1 MIGDDI
7 DDGKVEE
14 VDNDE
19 TDKNPL
25 SVLDVSLSLPVAPAE
40 EKTNEMANTNKFT
53 TTSIRTKR

>member
-1 MIGDDI
+1 LIGDDI

-19 TDKNPL
+19 TDENPL

-40 EKTNEMANTNKFT
+40 EKTNEMAK
-53 TTSIRTKR
+53 KKLV

>member
-19 TDKNPL
+19 TDENPF

-40 EKTNEMANTNKFT
+40 GEKN
-53 TTSIRTKR
+53 